1 MIRFADL
8 ILLYYTMINAK
19 KEAAATGSIL
29 SGIAA
34 AMIVSAAIA
43 FIPLTAPGF
52 VLPKLI
58 CLAASGVFG
67 TWAALH
73 HRGRDAISTLLTT
86 WTGRLLLLL
95 IATTL
100 LSPLWSIAPLL
111 SIVGTPPRFE
121 GVLASSVYFTL
132 ALTGIVAVQHRGSR
146 ETMLHAIVIANT
158 AVVLYGILQIVGLDP
173 LAGRWQSELF
183 LGRVFSTIGQ
193 PTTLGNFII
202 LTLPFVVLTGLEN
215 VNWQR
220 GLYWTLTALNLVVL
234 LFTASRAAVLALLFS
249 AVLWY
254 MVMPQSPAL
263 TSLSGSKKLLIA
275 LFILLFGVIATW
287 SFSSRFSVP
296 TQQLLSFGSRGVMWN
311 AALSMAYDRPT
322 GYGLGTIGL
331 ISPRFLSPAIYEYE
345 SLTTSIDD
353 VHSKPLQLLLTLGPL
368 GLLLTYGFL
377 LFLLLGLWQNR
388 QEDPL
393 LPTIFIALAGVNLS
407 LLFGVEDP
415 TTSGFGWLIAGMG
428 LGSLP
433 RPSLA
438 NHPVFARRILQWAAI
453 CALIAAICFTW
464 WLNAR
469 MEAEKSAIL
478 LRAGVTME
486 AAWMGAR
493 AAAIFPFDRQLLIE
507 STESALLTLE
517 QNQDARTTGQLH
529 RLVGEN
535 MEQLSALTNMQDG
548 MAPLLLG
555 WQAAM
560 RGDRVRASTLFTQA
574 EQMRPGD
581 MTIYRITA
589 HGYALLGDKEHES
602 AELQKLIGL
611 LPDGW
616 NDPLSARGRI
626 LRKEHPWL
634 EQLPDLPP
642 RRR

>member
-1 MIRFADL
+1 MFSKVKQVSLA
-8 ILLYYTMINAK
+8 
-19 KEAAATGSIL
+19 GSIL
-29 SGIAA
+29 MIIAA
-34 AMIVSAAIA
+34 AMIVSAALA

-58 CLAASGVFG
+58 CLAVAGIFG

-146 ETMLHAIVIANT
+146 ETMLQAIVIANT
-158 AVVLYGILQIVGLDP
+158 AVVLYGILQAVGLDP

-193 PTTLGNFII
+193 PTLLANFII
-202 LTLPFVVLTGLEN
+202 LTLPFVILTGLEN
-215 VNWQR
+215 VSWQR
-220 GLYWTLTALNLVVL
+220 GLYWTLAALNLVVL

-249 AVLWY
+249 AALWY
-254 MVMPQSPAL
+254 MVMPQGPAL
-263 TSLSGSKKLLIA
+263 PSLNGSKKLLIA
-275 LFILLFGVIATW
+275 FLILLFGVGATW

-296 TQQLLSFGSRGVMWN
+296 TQRLLSFGSRGVMWN
-311 AALSMAYDRPT
+311 SALSMAKSRPA

-353 VHSKPLQLLLTLGPL
+353 VHGKPLQLLLTLGPL

-377 LFLLLGLWQNR
+377 LLLLFGLWQNR

-393 LPTIFIALAGVNLS
+393 LKVMFIALAGVNLS

-453 CALIAAICFTW
+453 CALISAVFFIW
-464 WLNAR
+464 WLTAR
-469 MEAEKSAIL
+469 VYAEKSDRL
-478 LRAGVTME
+478 LRGGATQE
-486 AAWMGAR
+486 AVRIGAR
-493 AAAIFPFDRQLLIE
+493 AVVIFPLDRQLLIE

-517 QNQDARTTGQLH
+517 QNPDARITGQLH

-535 MEQLSALTNMQDG
+535 LEQLSALTNMRDG

-555 WQAAM
+555 WQAAV
-560 RGDRVRASTLFTQA
+560 RGDSARASALFAQA
-574 EQMRPGD
+574 EQMSPVNV
-581 MTIYRITA
+581 TVYRIAA
-589 HGYALLGDKEHES
+589 HGYSLLGNRENKS
-602 AELQKLIGL
+602 KELQKLIGL
-611 LPDGW
+611 LPSGW
-616 NDPLSARGRI
+616 NNPTSARGRI

-634 EQLPDLPP
+634 ERLPDLPP
-642 RRR
+642 RQR

>member
-1 MIRFADL
+1 MFSKVKQVSL
-8 ILLYYTMINAK
+8 
-19 KEAAATGSIL
+19 TGSIL
-29 SGIAA
+29 MIIAA
-34 AMIVSAAIA
+34 AMIISAAVA
-43 FIPLTAPGF
+43 FVPLNSSGF

-58 CLAASGVFG
+58 CLAFAGVFG
-67 TWAALH
+67 TWAALTH
-73 HRGRDAISTLLTT
+73 PDRDAISALLTT

-95 IATTL
+95 IAITL

-111 SIVGTPPRFE
+111 SIVGAPPRFE
-121 GVLASSVYFTL
+121 GVLASSIYFTL
-132 ALTGIVAVQHRGSR
+132 ALTGIVAVQHRSSR
-146 ETMLHAIVIANT
+146 ETMLQAIVIANT
-158 AVVLYGILQIVGLDP
+158 AVVLYGILQAVGLDP

-193 PTTLGNFII
+193 PTTLANFII

-215 VNWQR
+215 VSWQR
-220 GLYWTLTALNLVVL
+220 GLYWTLAALNLVVL

-254 MVMPQSPAL
+254 MVMPQGPAL
-263 TSLSGSKKLLIA
+263 PSLSGSKKLLIA
-275 LFILLFGVIATW
+275 LLILLFGVIATW

-296 TQQLLSFGSRGVMWN
+296 TQRLLSFGSRGVIWN

-322 GYGLGTIGL
+322 GYGPGTIGL

-368 GLLLTYGFL
+368 GLLLTCGFL
-377 LFLLLGLWQNR
+377 LLLLLGLWQNR
-388 QEDPL
+388 AADPL
-393 LPTIFIALAGVNLS
+393 LPTIFIALAGINLS

-433 RPSLA
+433 RPSLL
-438 NHPVFARRILQWAAI
+438 NHPVFARRILQVTSGL
-453 CALIAAICFTW
+453 ALISAVFFIW
-464 WLNAR
+464 WLTAR
-469 MEAEKSAIL
+469 VYAEKSDRL
-478 LRAGVTME
+478 LRGNATRE
-486 AAWMGAR
+486 AVRIGAR
-493 AAAIFPFDRQLLIE
+493 AVVIFPLDRQLLIE
-507 STESALLTLE
+507 SAESALLTLE
-517 QNQDARTTGQLH
+517 QNPDVRATGQLH

-535 MEQLSALTNMQDG
+535 MEQLSALTSRQDG

-555 WQAAM
+555 WQAAV

-581 MTIYRITA
+581 MTVYRIAA
-589 HGYALLGDKEHES
+589 HGYALLGDKERES

-616 NDPLSARGRI
+616 NDPMSARGRI